1 MRRVLPMA
9 AVVPTL
15 LTALA
20 VGAGVGPDPSQAT
33 QDGCGT
39 DRFAIFNRLEPNW
52 AYVRDRETA
61 AADPPPAALWATGLA
76 SSGDGSPLG
85 VHPTPVDDPITH
97 DAYDMIV
104 NLRPSP
110 AAAGLLAGDEAQRT
124 GNFGDENELFGRLHI
139 EREEVGIPFSVWPE
153 QGDRVQTYGSWVWDC
168 EHSER
173 GAHTELHP
181 LRALWVERR
190 FSPHSATGENEA
202 ALWYSNVRT
211 PAGVI
216 ADCAHRTKGDRQAFK
231 GCLATTPAGSTFADD
246 GTKTFFLRAPARP
259 GPRARLHVRL
269 VDVGS
274 SASAPRPRLVLTRNG
289 AQVTLRFVSG
299 RAVRV
304 AYAVFV
310 GWRQTP
316 STIRPRHYR
325 VKFEDLL
332 VRRAMDPSCTAT
344 DPQCP
349 ARVETTQLGQIATA
363 PGEWALYL
371 DVGGIWMHVKPLVLR
386 VRDGQHVRLRQH
398 VDLYVPRGRTWR
410 LAAFT
415 RECDFGLPT
424 FSRNDRAVYPCPR
437 SGEFGHPSGDDRPG
451 YLSVLGRIGRHAADS
466 RLQGS
471 TCPTTNT
478 HGCYRLTWR
487 VIRLR

>member
-1 MRRVLPMA
+1 MRRFLPAPVVA
-9 AVVPTL
+9 ALL

-20 VGAGVGPDPSQAT
+20 AGAGVGPDPSQAT

-52 AYVRDRETA
+52 AYVGDRATA
-61 AADPPPAALWATGLA
+61 ATNPPPAAVWASGVA
-76 SSGDGSPLG
+76 SSGDRSPLG

-97 DAYDMIV
+97 DAYDLIV

-110 AAAGLLAGDEAQRT
+110 AAAGLIAGDEAQRT
-124 GNFGDENELFGRLHI
+124 GNFGDEGELFGRLHI
-139 EREEVGIPFSVWPE
+139 EREEVGVPFAAWPE
-153 QGDRVQTYGSWVWDC
+153 QGDRIQAYGSWVWDC
-168 EHSER
+168 EHSQR

-231 GCLATTPAGSTFADD
+231 SCLASTSAASSFADS
-246 GTKTFFLRAPARP
+246 GTKAFFLRAPPRP
-259 GPRARLHVRL
+259 NARARMHARL

-274 SASAPRPRLVLTRNG
+274 SPSAPRPRLVLTPHG
-289 AQVTLRFVSG
+289 AQVTLRFVSD

-304 AYAVFV
+304 AYALFV
-310 GWRQTP
+310 GWRP
-316 STIRPRHYR
+316 SEVRPRHYR
-325 VKFEDLL
+325 VEFEDLL
-332 VRRAMDPSCTAT
+332 VRRAMDPSCTLT
-344 DPQCP
+344 EPQCP
-349 ARVETTQLGQIATA
+349 ARVETTQLGQIATS

-371 DVGGIWMHVKPLVLR
+371 DVGGIWTHVKPLVLR
-386 VRDGQHVRLRQH
+386 VHDGQHVRLRQH
-398 VDLYVPRGRTWR
+398 VDLYVPRGRSWR

-424 FSRNDRAVYPCPR
+424 FSSNDRAVYPCPR

-451 YLSVLGRIGRHAADS
+451 YLSAPGRIGRHAANS
-466 RLQGS
+466 RLEDS
-471 TCPTTNT
+471 TCPATNAN
-478 HGCYRLTWR
+478 GCYRLTWR

>member
-1 MRRVLPMA
+1 MRRALPVAGMVA
-9 AVVPTL
+9 AL

-20 VGAGVGPDPSQAT
+20 VGAGVGPDPSEAT

-52 AYVRDRETA
+52 AYVHDREEA
-61 AADPPPAALWATGLA
+61 AADPPPAALWASGVA
-76 SSGDGSPLG
+76 SSGNRSPMG

-97 DAYDMIV
+97 DAYDLIV

-124 GNFGDENELFGRLHI
+124 GNFGDESELFGRLHI
-139 EREEVGIPFSVWPE
+139 EREEVGIPFAVWPE
-153 QGDRVQTYGSWVWDC
+153 QGDRVQAYGSWVWDC

-173 GAHTELHP
+173 GAHTEFHP

-190 FSPHSATGENEA
+190 FSPHSATGESEG

-231 GCLATTPAGSTFADD
+231 SCLATAPAGSTFADS
-246 GTKTFFLRAPARP
+246 GTKGFFLRAPARP
-259 GPRARLHVRL
+259 GPRSRLHVRL

-274 SASAPRPRLVLTRNG
+274 SASAPRPQVVLTGHG
-289 AQVTLRFVSG
+289 AQVMLRLVAG

-310 GWRQTP
+310 GWRP
-316 STIRPRHYR
+316 IPDSLRPRHYR
-325 VKFEDLL
+325 VQFEDLL
-332 VRRAMDPSCTAT
+332 VRRAMDPSCTLT
-344 DPQCP
+344 EPQCP

-371 DVGGIWMHVKPLVLR
+371 DVGGIWTHVKPLVLR
-386 VRDGQHVRLRQH
+386 VRDGQHVRLRYR
-398 VDLYVPRGRTWR
+398 VDLYAPRGKAWR
-410 LAAFT
+410 IAAFT

-424 FSRNDRAVYPCPR
+424 FSSNDRAVYPCPR
-437 SGEFGHPSGDDRPG
+437 SGEFGHPTGDDRPG
-451 YLSVLGRIGRHAADS
+451 YLSAPGRLGRHAVNS
-466 RLQGS
+466 SLQDS
-471 TCPTTNT
+471 TCPATNT
-478 HGCYRLTWR
+478 RGCYRLTWH